1 MYVLC
6 IFCYLFSGALYDQP
20 SEYSVYYGLIAISVF
35 LTMVTPLMPRFLRK
49 GRITYEELS
58 LVNILLLIELSTVCL
73 SVGMHNFSLGFVIA
87 VAYTPLALMCSV
99 VVKGA
104 GKGR

>member
-1 MYVLC
+1 M
-6 IFCYLFSGALYDQP
+6 
-20 SEYSVYYGLIAISVF
+20 SVYYGLIGVSIILTIITPF
-35 LTMVTPLMPRFLRK
+35 LPRVLRK

-73 SVGMHNFSLGFVIA
+73 SVGMQNFPLGLTIA
-87 VAYTPLALMCSV
+87 VVYTPLALMCSV
-99 VVKGA
+99 VVYGG